1 MAGENVTNELLFEL
15 LKAIRADIGRLAER
29 MERMEGEMRVIRGH
43 IAALVQ
49 SDLNRGSELASLTLR
64 VDRIERRLELTD
76 GNP

>member
-29 MERMEGEMRVIRGH
+29 MERMKGEMRVICGH

-49 SDLNRGSELASLTLR
+49 SDLNRGSELASRILR

-76 GNP
+76 GHP

>member
-1 MAGENVTNELLFEL
+1 
-15 LKAIRADIGRLAER
+15 

-49 SDLNRGSELASLTLR
+49 SFLNRGSELASLTLR
-64 VDRIERRLELTD
+64 VDRIERRLDLTD